1 MQPKIRRN
9 ISVRELASRLG
20 ISTATVSRALNNQS
34 DVSAE
39 TRARVLELADQVGY
53 MPRVGQR
60 FQNVIGL
67 VYPNSPVRPDY
78 GSFESA
84 MLAGVMRGV
93 NEHRF
98 DLTMIDIERDIAP
111 EESYTQFFRRKG
123 VRGVLVRNI
132 RPTTEL
138 AEKIAAEG
146 FPCVMVADRTDDA
159 KVQFICSD
167 SDQDSIRA
175 VEHFVQLGHQKIALV
190 IHTAMDSDHQD
201 RLQGYMNGLEQN
213 GIEVDES
220 LIIREPASMEGG
232 GRALDRL
239 LSLPEPPTAI
249 YVTNPLTTVGMLHRC
264 LELKLH
270 VPDELSI
277 IGFDDSD
284 VRYRTFPRY
293 TAVCQDAEQFG
304 YEATQWL
311 TRTLEGVE
319 SKAFRVHRPTTMSFN
334 QSTGPAPLERI
345 RLAPNRSEILR
356 EPMDRAPAAGVA
368 AS

>member
-1 MQPKIRRN
+1 MQPKTRRN

-39 TRARVLELADQVGY
+39 TRARVLELADSVGY

-84 MLAGVMRGV
+84 MIAGVMRGV

-111 EESYTQFFRRKG
+111 EESITQFFRRKG

-132 RPTTEL
+132 RPTPEL
-138 AEKIAAEG
+138 AERIADEG
-146 FPCVMVADRTDDA
+146 FPCVMVADRADDER
-159 KVQFICSD
+159 VNFICSD
-167 SDQDSIRA
+167 SNQDSVRA
-175 VEHFVQLGHQKIALV
+175 VEHLVQLGHQRVALV
-190 IHTAMDSDHQD
+190 IHTTMDSDHQD
-201 RLQGYMNGLEQN
+201 RLAGYKKGLEQHSMEFDDR
-213 GIEVDES
+213 IV
-220 LIIREPASMEGG
+220 IREPASMEGG
-232 GRALDRL
+232 ARAIDRL
-239 LSLPEPPTAI
+239 LMLPEPPTAI

-264 LELKLH
+264 LELKIR
-270 VPDELSI
+270 VPEELSI

-304 YEATQWL
+304 YEATRWL

-319 SKAFRVHRPTTMSFN
+319 SEAFRVHRPTTMSFN
-334 QSTGPAPLERI
+334 QSTGPAPLQPI
-345 RLAPNRSEILR
+345 RLAPNRSQVLR
-356 EPMDRAPAAGVA
+356 EPMDGASAAVSA
-368 AS
+368 AT